1 MLMNWWEIISAV
13 LGLSCVFLAGRGR
26 KANFWVGY
34 VYNVFLFILFWRQ
47 NLYSAMILQ
56 PVAFAINAFGHW
68 RWTHPREDEVSSSD
82 GKSLKVSRMSSYHWA
97 VVIGLIAVCGA
108 AWALFLKGT
117 DDPSPWLD
125 SYVLMTTFLAQY
137 LSAQKKWE
145 CWIVWLVVN
154 VANIALYISSGLY
167 VMPVVSLLYLAN
179 GVWSLLTWRRMYNSE
194 IQG

>member
-82 GKSLKVSRMSSYHWA
+82 GKSLKVSRMSLQGWA
-97 VVIGLIAVCGA
+97 IAIGLIVVCGA
-108 AWALFLKGT
+108 GWALFLKET
-117 DDPSPWLD
+117 ADPSPWLD
-125 SYVLMTTFLAQY
+125 SYVLMATFLAQY

-154 VANIALYISSGLY
+154 VANIALYISAGLY
-167 VMPVVSLLYLAN
+167 VMPVVSLLYLIN
-179 GVWSLLTWRRMYNSE
+179 GIWSLLTWRRMYQKEN
-194 IQG
+194 